1 MQVKRRLTLAVEELT
16 FPTMSGLPARLTLN
30 ASAAISIRVRGTA
43 DFQQRSDLSVNGY
56 VKPR

>member
-1 MQVKRRLTLAVEELT
+1 MNRRLNLVMEELT

-30 ASAAISIRVRGTA
+30 VPAAVGIRVRGTA
-43 DFQQRSDLSVNGY
+43 DFQQRSDFSVKGY

>member
-1 MQVKRRLTLAVEELT
+1 MNRRLNLVMEELT

-30 ASAAISIRVRGTA
+30 VSAAVSIRVRGTA
-43 DFQQRSDLSVNGY
+43 DFQQRSDFSVKGY